1 MKSKIMAENY
11 LHHHKEFPALLKI
24 VADERSII
32 PALVEKD
39 YWIMHVLYGLSKQG
53 FKFELKGGTSLSK
66 GYKIIERFS
75 EDIDIHIT
83 PPLAFKINENPNNTK
98 PANIAARKD
107 FYNWLA
113 TNIKIDG
120 IVTVERDEVF
130 DDPDYYRSG
139 GIRLFYKKIFDKIEG
154 VKEGILLE
162 AGFDTITPNQ
172 KLTISSWAFDKAIKT
187 AGIDIIDNRAIDIV
201 CYDQGYTFVEK
212 LQTIATKFRKEQSG
226 EQERPNFMR
235 QYYDVY
241 CLLGNDAVQQFIGTP
256 EYLAHKQKRFPAAD
270 MVVPVMENEAFLLND
285 SSVKADFMK
294 RYKETAALYYNG
306 QPDFEAILERI
317 RLNIER
323 L

>member
-1 MKSKIMAENY
+1 MAANY
-11 LHHHKEFPALLKI
+11 LHHHKEFHSLLNI
-24 VADERSII
+24 VADEKSII

-39 YWIMHVLYGLSKQG
+39 YWIMQVLYGLSKQG

-83 PPLAFKINENPNNTK
+83 PPSAFKINENPNNTK
-98 PANIAARKD
+98 PSNIAARKG

-113 TNIKIDG
+113 TNIKING
-120 IVTVERDEVF
+120 IVAVERDEAF

-139 GIRLFYKKIFDKIEG
+139 GIRLFYKDVFDKIEG

-162 AGFDTITPNQ
+162 VGFDTITPNQ
-172 KLTISSWAFDKAIKT
+172 KLTISSWAFDKAIQT
-187 AGIDIIDNRAIDIV
+187 AGTDIIDNRAIDIV
-201 CYDQGYTFVEK
+201 CYDRGYTFVEK

-226 EQERPNFMR
+226 EKERPNFMR

-241 CLLGNDAVQQFIGTP
+241 CLLGDDAVQKFIGTT

-270 MVVPVMENEAFLLND
+270 RAIPVAENEAFLLNN
-285 SSVKADFMK
+285 SAVKKDFIK

-306 QPDFEAILERI
+306 QPDFDALLKRI
-317 RLNIER
+317 KLNIDR